1 MRKLSG
7 ATKETAVD
15 ILARFFPRSAE
26 SREVGLS
33 VGELDSS
40 DLGRGAILTYGD
52 RQVTRVTLY
61 DSV

>member
-1 MRKLSG
+1 VSKG
-7 ATKETAVD
+7 NGVTKKSAVD